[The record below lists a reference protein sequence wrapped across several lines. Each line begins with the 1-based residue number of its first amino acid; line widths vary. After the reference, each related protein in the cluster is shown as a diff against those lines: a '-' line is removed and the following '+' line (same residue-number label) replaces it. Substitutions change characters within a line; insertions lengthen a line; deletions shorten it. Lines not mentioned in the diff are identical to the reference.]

1 MKLLPLAVPKF
12 LFIYHQMDII
22 TLKKLLPQ
30 VDSELLQFIAKEAV
44 EMEVPADTTLLKTG
58 NYVQSVPLVVKGLIR
73 VSRNDDDK
81 ELLLYYIH
89 PGEMCIMSFSACCS
103 NSASIIEAA
112 TLEETKVLLIPS
124 VKLREWI
131 ASYPSFNF
139 YIYEMFNKRY
149 LDLIETI
156 NQLIFNRLDERLFNY
171 LNEKTVLSG
180 KKQISI
186 THQQIAT
193 DMGTAREVISR
204 LLKKLELEN
213 KISTSR
219 NQVTVL

>member
-1 MKLLPLAVPKF
+1 MLIPPMEL
-12 LFIYHQMDII
+12 I
-22 TLKKLLPQ
+22 TLKKILPQ
-30 VDSELLQFIAKEAV
+30 VDTELLQFIASEAV
-44 EMEVPADTTLLKTG
+44 EMDVPADSTLLKTG

-73 VSRNDDDK
+73 VSRSEDDK

-103 NSASIIEAA
+103 NSASMIEAT

-131 ASYPSFNF
+131 THYPSFNF
-139 YIYEMFNKRY
+139 YVYEMFNKRY
-149 LDLIETI
+149 LDLIDTI
-156 NQLIFNRLDERLFNY
+156 NQLIFNRLDERLFSY
-171 LNEKTVLSG
+171 LKEKTLLSG
-180 KKQISI
+180 NNHITI
-186 THQQIAT
+186 THLQIAT

-213 KISTSR
+213 KILTSR
-219 NQVTVL
+219 NQVTVI